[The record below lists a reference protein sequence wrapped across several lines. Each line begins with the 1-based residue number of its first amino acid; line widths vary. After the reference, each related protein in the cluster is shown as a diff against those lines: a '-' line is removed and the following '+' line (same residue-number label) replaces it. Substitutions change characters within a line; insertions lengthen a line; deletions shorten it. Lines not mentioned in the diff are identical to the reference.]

1 MSDIP
6 QNLHRDIMRGV
17 KLVKTRYYL
26 YGVFTGFLISLSI
39 LSFVVYEKMIEYG
52 SVDFIS
58 VWFESIKINTAE
70 LLDFNDEILEF
81 IPWFDLGVWFVVMLT
96 VLIFMILFIRYR
108 RILFLKIEKFSNIKN
123 SNK

>member
-58 VWFESIKINTAE
+58 VWF
-70 LLDFNDEILEF
+70 
-81 IPWFDLGVWFVVMLT
+81 DLGVWFVVMLT